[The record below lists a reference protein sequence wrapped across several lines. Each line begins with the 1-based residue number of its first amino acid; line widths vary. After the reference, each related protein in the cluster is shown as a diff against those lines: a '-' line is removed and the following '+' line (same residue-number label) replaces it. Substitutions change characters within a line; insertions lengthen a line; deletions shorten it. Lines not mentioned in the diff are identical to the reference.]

1 MTTDVAPRSISH
13 AFDTPTGSL
22 TSGTLM
28 RPDCMAALLAMD
40 RHRCA
45 FAADFL
51 PSIFYD
57 ARAHS
62 RGTKASTPTS
72 VACRM
77 TVSHLVALGKPLEKS
92 VRALE
97 RIFLRASVMRRQLGP
112 VEIDDLALEII
123 LDPSTTAMCSPS

>member
-45 FAADFL
+45 FAADFFA
-51 PSIFYD
+51 SIFMTL
-57 ARAHS
+57 RRT

-72 VACRM
+72 VACLM
-77 TVSHLVALGKPLEKS
+77 TVSELVALRKPLEKS
-92 VRALE
+92 VRAPA
-97 RIFLRASVMRRQLGP
+97 RIPPREA
-112 VEIDDLALEII
+112 
-123 LDPSTTAMCSPS
+123 